1 MRTIAIVNQKGGCG
15 KTTTAI
21 NLAGMFA
28 GQGLRT
34 LLVDMDPQSHC
45 AAGLAIPEQR
55 IDLDIGDAMLAADP
69 DKVDAARL
77 LWRASRNLDLIPS
90 RMKVAGLESQR
101 GGLAGRSDKE
111 HLLARVLE
119 RFAPDHDVCLIDCSP
134 AIGVL
139 TFNALAAA
147 DAVVVPVETSFFS
160 LKGAT
165 KQVNTVKAVGRR
177 LGRTPSVYL
186 LATIHD
192 ESSPLARDL
201 LEELKR
207 RFGAKVI
214 PVVIHRDATL
224 KEAASFGQSAAEYAP
239 TSRGAL
245 DHRSLGEWFLDE
257 AGLGIAQPAGR
268 RERHAPVP
276 GVGASA
282 EAKGRAEVQ
291 TRGMGA
297 DEIGGR
303 RLVTPVPPA
312 VGSEHARSARERAL
326 DLAERAAQLQQKLD
340 ALSRGTPVKLAS
352 DGPRAEGFIES
363 VRTGSS
369 AARLYGARATS
380 QGVLFVQ
387 PLGMGRRV
395 VVAGEFNGWSSS
407 AHVMRRN
414 DGLGVYEVCISL
426 PPGEWQYRLVV
437 DGVWIADPY
446 NPRTVQNPYGNRN
459 SVVDVAPD
467 GSALRTPDPAGT

>member
-21 NLAGMFA
+21 NLAGVFA
-28 GQGLRT
+28 GEGLRT

-55 IDLDIGDAMLAADP
+55 IDMDIGDAMLAAAPAKLDP
-69 DKVDAARL
+69 ARL

-90 RMKVAGLESQR
+90 RMKLAGLESQR
-101 GGLAGRSDKE
+101 GGLGGRSDKE

-119 RFAPDHDVCLIDCSP
+119 RFAGDHDVCLIDCSP

-139 TFNALAAA
+139 TFNALAAS

-201 LEELKR
+201 LDELKR

-214 PVVIHRDATL
+214 PVVIHRDAAL
-224 KEAASFGQSAAEYAP
+224 KEAASFGQSAIEYAP

-245 DHRSLGEWFLDE
+245 DHRSLGDWFLDE
-257 AGLGIAQPAGR
+257 SGLGIAPPSGR
-268 RERHAPVP
+268 RERRAAGSTVEARAEG
-276 GVGASA
+276 GV
-282 EAKGRAEVQ
+282 EVQ
-291 TRGMGA
+291 TRGLGA

-303 RLVTPVPPA
+303 RLVAPVPPA
-312 VGSEHARSARERAL
+312 VGSDQARSARERAL

-363 VRTGSS
+363 VRSGSS

-414 DGLGVYEVCISL
+414 EALGVYEVCVAL
-426 PPGEWQYRLVV
+426 PAGEWQYRLVV

-459 SVVDVAPD
+459 SIVEVAPV
-467 GSALRTPDPAGT
+467 GSALRTADPAGT